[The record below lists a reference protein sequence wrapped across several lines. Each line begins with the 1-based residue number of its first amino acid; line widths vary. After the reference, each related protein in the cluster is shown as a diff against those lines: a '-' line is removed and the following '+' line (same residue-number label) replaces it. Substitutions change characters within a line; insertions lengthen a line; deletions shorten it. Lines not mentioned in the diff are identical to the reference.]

1 MSSNKKVQLIRAE
14 GSWSQKQLSIYISAN
29 NKLLQVLNLLNLVQ
43 EKREIDVPVSSILEI
58 RIKDSPRSE
67 LFGVNIPVSLL
78 KNVHRSELF
87 GVNIPVSLL
96 KNVHQWVPLFPASKI
111 ETLKEL
117 PEEISYPRLL
127 FRSFSEDAR
136 PGPEEIN
143 ESYYETHADPF
154 ESFASEFA
162 LAALIESPGV
172 DFEEI
177 TGRTDFKAK
186 YIKQNT
192 VLKILSRQVEA
203 SNDKTA
209 QLYKKI
215 ESLENKVVKLNDQ
228 LNQNIKSARDRENYL
243 LDILQNKDLEIQENL
258 SQNMALNGKIR
269 VLENEKEHH
278 ADKIR
283 TFELEIDRLKDV
295 EKELETSNNKLHK
308 SELIQDQLNKALL
321 KLSRNI
327 SDIENESYP
336 YCQLSIKD
344 EEIQML
350 KNITEE
356 IKKSADMQ
364 IASLTI
370 EVEELKRLLITSQ
383 EQERYLASKLLSID
397 TEKVSS
403 EGKNYLV
410 HIDKLFAET
419 MKKMGQSAE
428 YSKLKDFTYQVK
440 GKAVSVALCRGGLF
454 ARVGSNLL
462 NLETYIE
469 DKCERSVSVY
479 RTSRPGTSLSIR
491 TDRSSENVTE
501 RSHMSKVSSHKTF
514 LKSTQSSVN
523 KIKAVPKCSPLRDRN
538 RVRSLDKKPFR

>member
-43 EKREIDVPVSSILEI
+43 EKREIDVPASSILEV

-78 KNVHRSELF
+78 KNVH
-87 GVNIPVSLL
+87 
-96 KNVHQWVPLFPASKI
+96 HWVPLFPASKI

-136 PGPEEIN
+136 PGPEEMN
-143 ESYYETHADPF
+143 ESYYEAHADPF

-162 LAALIESPGV
+162 LAALIESPGI

-177 TGRTDFKAK
+177 AGKSDFKAK
-186 YIKQNT
+186 YGKQSA
-192 VLKILSRQVEA
+192 VLKILSRQLEA

-215 ESLENKVVKLNDQ
+215 ESLENKVVKLTDQ
-228 LNQNIKSARDRENYL
+228 LNQNVKAAGDRENYL
-243 LDILQNKDLEIQENL
+243 LDMLQNKDLEIQQSL
-258 SQNMALNGKIR
+258 SKNMALNGKIR
-269 VLENEKEHH
+269 VLENEKEHQ

-295 EKELETSNNKLHK
+295 EKELERSNNKLHK
-308 SELIQDQLNKALL
+308 SEMIQDQLNKALL
-321 KLSRNI
+321 KLSRNM
-327 SDIENESYP
+327 SDIEDEGYP
-336 YCQLSIKD
+336 HCQLSIKD

-356 IKKSADMQ
+356 VKKSADMQ
-364 IASLTI
+364 ITSLTI

-397 TEKVSS
+397 TDKITV
-403 EGKNYLV
+403 EGKNYLAHV
-410 HIDKLFAET
+410 DQLFAES
-419 MKKMGQSAE
+419 MKKMGHSAE

-454 ARVGSNLL
+454 ARVGSSLL
-462 NLETYIE
+462 NLETYVE
-469 DKCERSVSVY
+469 DNCERSVSVS
-479 RTSRPGTSLSIR
+479 RTSRPDTSLSIR
-491 TDRSSENVTE
+491 TDRSSENLTE
-501 RSHMSKVSSHKTF
+501 RSHISKVSSQKTF
-514 LKSTQSSVN
+514 LKSTQSSAN
-523 KIKAVPKCSPLRDRN
+523 KIKPVPTCSPLRDRN